1 LRSGDY
7 AGIADPMK
15 RDHFSFGAGRR
26 ICPGLHLAE
35 NSLFITISRILWAF
49 DILPGLDADGK
60 EIKPDKENYEK
71 NTSLT
76 SAIPFKARFVVRS
89 EETRNM
95 ILDEWKTAQK
105 TGYTILGDKIR
116 MK

>member
-1 LRSGDY
+1 
-7 AGIADPMK
+7 M
-15 RDHFSFGAGRR
+15 
-26 ICPGLHLAE
+26 HLAE

-49 DILPGLDADGK
+49 DILPGLDDNGK
-60 EIKPDKENYEK
+60 EIKPDTENYEK

-76 SAIPFKARFVVRS
+76 SATPFKARFVVRS
-89 EETRNM
+89 EEKRKM

-105 TGYTILGDKIR
+105 TGYTILGDKVR

>member
-26 ICPGLHLAE
+26 ICPGMHLAE
-35 NSLFITISRILWAF
+35 NSLFITISRILRAF
-49 DILPGLDADGK
+49 DILPGLDENGK
-60 EIKPDKENYEK
+60 EIKPDTENYEK

-76 SAIPFKARFVVRS
+76 SATPFKARFVVRS
-89 EETRNM
+89 EEKRKT